1 MKNPFRK
8 KTLTPR
14 EVFIRTFLDCIAPG
28 VVKFEVDH
36 YIFGN
41 TYRCVWALREYPAST
56 ESQAI
61 LRHLGEKS
69 GVTLRIYCRQVSPGE
84 EDRIID
90 NANKKNKLDGSD
102 PNKLRQAVEAESNLR
117 DVAELVHKMHR
128 EHEPLLHC
136 AVYLE
141 MTADSMEHLRQLQTD
156 VLTELVRC
164 KLNVDKLLL
173 RQKQGF
179 YCASPVGYNALGREF
194 ERVLPAGSV
203 ANLYPFNYSGKT
215 DPNGFYI
222 GKDKYGSN
230 IVVDFDRRD
239 SDKTSANILILG
251 NSGQGKS
258 YLMKLLICNL
268 LEAGK
273 SVVSLD
279 AEHELEELCD
289 KLGGCF
295 IDLMAGEKRINVL
308 EVRCWNEDTEADES
322 APGAFRKSTLLARHI
337 SFLKDFFRA
346 YKEFS
351 DPQLDTIEIMLSKLY
366 QKWGIS
372 EETDFRQLKPEDYP
386 ILSDLYALINDELVN
401 YRKGS
406 LYTRELLQEV
416 LLGLHSLCV
425 GADAPFFNG
434 HTNISD
440 DRFLVFGVGGVLTAA
455 RSLRNA
461 LLFNVLAYMS
471 DRLLTAGNTVAALDE
486 LYLWLSNPVA
496 IEYIRNCLK
505 RVRKRDSAL
514 MMASQNLEDFDQ
526 EGVREMTKP
535 LFAIPPHQFLFN
547 PGSIDRRFYM
557 DMLQLDEA
565 EFELIRRARRGECL
579 FKCGAERYHLKV
591 IAPDHIPQDWFER
604 VQRLFKSREKT
615 VSVEKTPF
623 HGRIQCS
630 CGAACRSKRSTSA
643 RYWLCMRHDGDE
655 AACPITQ
662 IPETQIQQAFL
673 RLYYN
678 LKHQGSCILPD
689 LIANLRSIRERKFL
703 WSVDVIELNR
713 QIAELTSQNQLL
725 TTLRESGC
733 VDPDIFI
740 SKSNKLTEQLRAVKQ
755 AKSRI
760 LNQDG
765 DDTIPCTQELI
776 TILKRGPETL
786 HDFDGE
792 LFGQLIDKVIIESNT
807 SLRFRLKNGLELRES
822 IERTVR

>member
-1 MKNPFRK
+1 MKNPFHK
-8 KTLTPR
+8 KEISPR
-14 EVFIRTFLDCIAPG
+14 ETFIRSFLDCIAPG

-69 GVTLRIYCRQVSPGE
+69 GVTLRIYCRQVSPSE

-141 MTADSMEHLRQLQTD
+141 MTADSAEHLRQLQTD

-273 SVVSLD
+273 SVISLD
-279 AEHELEELCD
+279 AEHELEELCGN
-289 KLGGCF
+289 LNGCF
-295 IDLMAGEKRINVL
+295 VDLMAGERRINVL

-322 APGAFRKSTLLARHI
+322 APEAFRKSTLLARHI

-346 YKEFS
+346 YKDFS
-351 DPQLDTIEIMLSKLY
+351 DPQLDTIEIMLSALY
-366 QKWGIS
+366 KKWGIS
-372 EETDFRQLKPEDYP
+372 EETDFRRLTPEDYP
-386 ILSDLYALINDELVN
+386 ILSDLYALINNELVN
-401 YRKGS
+401 YRNGS

-455 RSLRNA
+455 KSLRNA

-471 DRLLTAGNTVAALDE
+471 DRLLTVGNTVAALDE
-486 LYLWLSNPVA
+486 LYLWLSSPIA

-514 MMASQNLEDFDQ
+514 IMASQNLEDFDQ

-547 PGSIDRRFYM
+547 PGSIGRRFYM

-565 EFELIRRARRGECL
+565 EFELIQHARRGECL

-591 IAPDHIPQDWFER
+591 IAPDH
-604 VQRLFKSREKT
+604 K
-615 VSVEKTPF
+615 
-623 HGRIQCS
+623 
-630 CGAACRSKRSTSA
+630 
-643 RYWLCMRHDGDE
+643 
-655 AACPITQ
+655 
-662 IPETQIQQAFL
+662 
-673 RLYYN
+673 
-678 LKHQGSCILPD
+678 
-689 LIANLRSIRERKFL
+689 
-703 WSVDVIELNR
+703 
-713 QIAELTSQNQLL
+713 
-725 TTLRESGC
+725 
-733 VDPDIFI
+733 
-740 SKSNKLTEQLRAVKQ
+740 AV
-755 AKSRI
+755 
-760 LNQDG
+760 
-765 DDTIPCTQELI
+765 
-776 TILKRGPETL
+776 
-786 HDFDGE
+786 
-792 LFGQLIDKVIIESNT
+792 LFGTAGGK
-807 SLRFRLKNGLELRES
+807 
-822 IERTVR
+822 

>member
-8 KTLTPR
+8 KEPTPR
-14 EVFIRTFLDCIAPG
+14 EAFLRTYLDCIAPG

-36 YIFGN
+36 YIFGS

-56 ESQAI
+56 EAQAI

-102 PNKLRQAVEAESNLR
+102 PNKLRQTVEAESNLR

-141 MTADSMEHLRQLQTD
+141 MTADSMEQLKRLQTD

-179 YCASPVGYNALGREF
+179 CCVSPVGHNALGREF

-215 DPNGFYI
+215 DPKGIYI

-230 IVVDFDRRD
+230 IVVDFDRRE

-273 SVVSLD
+273 SVISLD
-279 AEHELEELCD
+279 AEHELEELCRN
-289 KLGGCF
+289 LGGCF

-308 EVRCWNEDTEADES
+308 EVRCWDEGDTSETDES
-322 APGAFRKSTLLARHI
+322 APEAFRKTTLLARHI

-366 QKWGIS
+366 QKWSIT
-372 EETDFRQLKPEDYP
+372 EETDFRQLAPEDYP
-386 ILSDLYALINDELVN
+386 ILSDLYALMEEELRH
-401 YRKGS
+401 YQAGS

-416 LLGLHSLCV
+416 LLGLHSLCM

-434 HTNISD
+434 HTNITG
-440 DRFLVFGVGGVLTAA
+440 DRFLVFGVGGMLTAA
-455 RSLRNA
+455 KSLRNA

-486 LYLWLSNPVA
+486 LYLWLSNPTA

-514 MMASQNLEDFDQ
+514 LMASQNLEDFDQ

-547 PGSIDRRFYM
+547 PGSIGRRFYM

-565 EFELIRRARRGECL
+565 EFELIRHARRGECL
-579 FKCGAERYHLKV
+579 FKCGAERYLLEVK
-591 IAPDHIPQDWFER
+591 APPH
-604 VQRLFKSREKT
+604 K
-615 VSVEKTPF
+615 
-623 HGRIQCS
+623 
-630 CGAACRSKRSTSA
+630 AA
-643 RYWLCMRHDGDE
+643 
-655 AACPITQ
+655 
-662 IPETQIQQAFL
+662 
-673 RLYYN
+673 
-678 LKHQGSCILPD
+678 
-689 LIANLRSIRERKFL
+689 
-703 WSVDVIELNR
+703 
-713 QIAELTSQNQLL
+713 
-725 TTLRESGC
+725 
-733 VDPDIFI
+733 
-740 SKSNKLTEQLRAVKQ
+740 
-755 AKSRI
+755 
-760 LNQDG
+760 
-765 DDTIPCTQELI
+765 
-776 TILKRGPETL
+776 
-786 HDFDGE
+786 
-792 LFGQLIDKVIIESNT
+792 LFGT
-807 SLRFRLKNGLELRES
+807 AGGR
-822 IERTVR
+822 

>member
-1 MKNPFRK
+1 MKNPFHK
-8 KTLTPR
+8 KEISPQET
-14 EVFIRTFLDCIAPG
+14 FIRSFLDCIAPG

-41 TYRCVWALREYPAST
+41 TYRSVWALREYPAST
-56 ESQAI
+56 ESQAV

-141 MTADSMEHLRQLQTD
+141 MTADSMGHLRQLQTD

-203 ANLYPFNYSGKT
+203 ANLYPFSYSGKT

-230 IVVDFDRRD
+230 IAVDFDRRD

-279 AEHELEELCD
+279 AEHELEELCG

-308 EVRCWNEDTEADES
+308 EVRYWNEDTDMETDES
-322 APGAFRKSTLLARHI
+322 APEAFRKSTLLARHV

-346 YKEFS
+346 YKDFS
-351 DPQLDTIEIMLSKLY
+351 DPQLDTIEIMLSALY
-366 QKWGIS
+366 KKWGIS
-372 EETDFRQLKPEDYP
+372 EETDFRRLTPEDYP
-386 ILSDLYALINDELVN
+386 ILSDLYALINNELVN
-401 YRKGS
+401 YRNSS

-455 RSLRNA
+455 KSLRNA

-547 PGSIDRRFYM
+547 PGSIGRRFYM

-565 EFELIRRARRGECL
+565 EFELIQHARRGECL

-591 IAPDHIPQDWFER
+591 IAPDH
-604 VQRLFKSREKT
+604 K
-615 VSVEKTPF
+615 
-623 HGRIQCS
+623 
-630 CGAACRSKRSTSA
+630 
-643 RYWLCMRHDGDE
+643 
-655 AACPITQ
+655 
-662 IPETQIQQAFL
+662 
-673 RLYYN
+673 
-678 LKHQGSCILPD
+678 
-689 LIANLRSIRERKFL
+689 
-703 WSVDVIELNR
+703 
-713 QIAELTSQNQLL
+713 
-725 TTLRESGC
+725 
-733 VDPDIFI
+733 
-740 SKSNKLTEQLRAVKQ
+740 AV
-755 AKSRI
+755 
-760 LNQDG
+760 
-765 DDTIPCTQELI
+765 
-776 TILKRGPETL
+776 
-786 HDFDGE
+786 
-792 LFGQLIDKVIIESNT
+792 LFGTAGGK
-807 SLRFRLKNGLELRES
+807 
-822 IERTVR
+822 

>member
-1 MKNPFRK
+1 MKNPFHK
-8 KTLTPR
+8 KEISPQ
-14 EVFIRTFLDCIAPG
+14 EAFIRSFLDCIAPG

-141 MTADSMEHLRQLQTD
+141 MTADSAEHLRQLQTD

-230 IVVDFDRRD
+230 IAVDFDRRD

-279 AEHELEELCD
+279 AEHELEDLCG

-308 EVRCWNEDTEADES
+308 EVRYWNEDTDMETDES
-322 APGAFRKSTLLARHI
+322 APEAFRKSTLLARHI

-346 YKEFS
+346 YKDFS

-366 QKWGIS
+366 RKWGIS
-372 EETDFRQLKPEDYP
+372 EETDFRRLTPEDYP
-386 ILSDLYALINDELVN
+386 ILSDLYALINNEMVN
-401 YRKGS
+401 YRNGS

-455 RSLRNA
+455 KSLRNA

-547 PGSIDRRFYM
+547 PGSIGKRFYM

-591 IAPDHIPQDWFER
+591 IAPDH
-604 VQRLFKSREKT
+604 K
-615 VSVEKTPF
+615 
-623 HGRIQCS
+623 
-630 CGAACRSKRSTSA
+630 
-643 RYWLCMRHDGDE
+643 
-655 AACPITQ
+655 
-662 IPETQIQQAFL
+662 
-673 RLYYN
+673 
-678 LKHQGSCILPD
+678 
-689 LIANLRSIRERKFL
+689 
-703 WSVDVIELNR
+703 
-713 QIAELTSQNQLL
+713 
-725 TTLRESGC
+725 
-733 VDPDIFI
+733 
-740 SKSNKLTEQLRAVKQ
+740 AV
-755 AKSRI
+755 
-760 LNQDG
+760 
-765 DDTIPCTQELI
+765 
-776 TILKRGPETL
+776 
-786 HDFDGE
+786 
-792 LFGQLIDKVIIESNT
+792 LFGTAGGK
-807 SLRFRLKNGLELRES
+807 
-822 IERTVR
+822 

>member
-1 MKNPFRK
+1 MKNPFHK
-8 KTLTPR
+8 KEISPQ
-14 EVFIRTFLDCIAPG
+14 EAFIRSFLDCIAPG

-69 GVTLRIYCRQVSPGE
+69 GVTLRIYCRQMSPGE

-215 DPNGFYI
+215 EPNGFYI

-279 AEHELEELCD
+279 AEHELEELCG

-295 IDLMAGEKRINVL
+295 IDLMGGEKRINVL
-308 EVRCWNEDTEADES
+308 EVRCWNEDVDMEADES
-322 APGAFRKSTLLARHI
+322 APEAFRKSTLLARHI

-346 YKEFS
+346 YKDFS
-351 DPQLDTIEIMLSKLY
+351 DPQLDTIEIMLSALY
-366 QKWGIS
+366 KKWGIS
-372 EETDFRQLKPEDYP
+372 EETDFRRLTPEDYP
-386 ILSDLYALINDELVN
+386 ILSDLYALINNEMVN
-401 YRKGS
+401 YRNGS

-455 RSLRNA
+455 KSLRNA

-547 PGSIDRRFYM
+547 PGSIGKRFYM

-591 IAPDHIPQDWFER
+591 IAPDH
-604 VQRLFKSREKT
+604 K
-615 VSVEKTPF
+615 
-623 HGRIQCS
+623 
-630 CGAACRSKRSTSA
+630 
-643 RYWLCMRHDGDE
+643 
-655 AACPITQ
+655 
-662 IPETQIQQAFL
+662 
-673 RLYYN
+673 
-678 LKHQGSCILPD
+678 
-689 LIANLRSIRERKFL
+689 
-703 WSVDVIELNR
+703 
-713 QIAELTSQNQLL
+713 
-725 TTLRESGC
+725 
-733 VDPDIFI
+733 
-740 SKSNKLTEQLRAVKQ
+740 AV
-755 AKSRI
+755 
-760 LNQDG
+760 
-765 DDTIPCTQELI
+765 
-776 TILKRGPETL
+776 
-786 HDFDGE
+786 
-792 LFGQLIDKVIIESNT
+792 LFGMAGGK
-807 SLRFRLKNGLELRES
+807 
-822 IERTVR
+822 

>member
-1 MKNPFRK
+1 MKNLFRK
-8 KTLTPR
+8 RTPTPQ
-14 EVFIRTFLDCIAPG
+14 EVFIRTYLDSIAPG

-41 TYRCVWALREYPAST
+41 TYRSVWALREYPAST

-69 GVTLRIYCRQVSPGE
+69 GVTLRLYCRQVSPGE

-90 NANKKNKLDGSD
+90 NANKKNKLDGAD

-141 MTADSMEHLRQLQTD
+141 MTADSMERLRQLQTD

-279 AEHELEELCD
+279 AEHELEELCG

-322 APGAFRKSTLLARHI
+322 APEAFRKSTLLARHI

-346 YKEFS
+346 YKDFS
-351 DPQLDTIEIMLSKLY
+351 DPQLDTIEIMLSALY

-372 EETDFRQLKPEDYP
+372 EETDFRRLMPEDYP
-386 ILSDLYALINDELVN
+386 ILSDLYALTNDELAN
-401 YRKGS
+401 YRKGR

-455 RSLRNA
+455 KSLRNA

-547 PGSIDRRFYM
+547 PGSIGKRFYM

-565 EFELIRRARRGECL
+565 EFELIQHARRGECL
-579 FKCGAERYHLKV
+579 FKCGMERYHLEVK
-591 IAPDHIPQDWFER
+591 APPY
-604 VQRLFKSREKT
+604 K
-615 VSVEKTPF
+615 
-623 HGRIQCS
+623 
-630 CGAACRSKRSTSA
+630 AA
-643 RYWLCMRHDGDE
+643 
-655 AACPITQ
+655 
-662 IPETQIQQAFL
+662 
-673 RLYYN
+673 
-678 LKHQGSCILPD
+678 
-689 LIANLRSIRERKFL
+689 
-703 WSVDVIELNR
+703 
-713 QIAELTSQNQLL
+713 
-725 TTLRESGC
+725 
-733 VDPDIFI
+733 
-740 SKSNKLTEQLRAVKQ
+740 
-755 AKSRI
+755 
-760 LNQDG
+760 
-765 DDTIPCTQELI
+765 
-776 TILKRGPETL
+776 
-786 HDFDGE
+786 
-792 LFGQLIDKVIIESNT
+792 LFGTKGG
-807 SLRFRLKNGLELRES
+807 K
-822 IERTVR
+822 

>member
-1 MKNPFRK
+1 MKNPFHK
-8 KTLTPR
+8 KEISPQ
-14 EVFIRTFLDCIAPG
+14 EAFIRSFLDCIAPG

-141 MTADSMEHLRQLQTD
+141 MTADSMEYLRQLQTD

-268 LEAGK
+268 LETGK

-279 AEHELEELCD
+279 AEHELEDLCG

-322 APGAFRKSTLLARHI
+322 APEAFRKSTLLARHI

-346 YKEFS
+346 YKDFS
-351 DPQLDTIEIMLSKLY
+351 DPQLDTIEIMLSALY

-372 EETDFRQLKPEDYP
+372 EETDFHQLKSGDYP
-386 ILSDLYALINDELVN
+386 VLSDLYALINNELVN
-401 YRKGS
+401 YRNGS

-455 RSLRNA
+455 KSLRNA

-486 LYLWLSNPVA
+486 LYLWLSNPIA

-547 PGSIDRRFYM
+547 PGSIGKRFYM

-591 IAPDHIPQDWFER
+591 IAPDH
-604 VQRLFKSREKT
+604 K
-615 VSVEKTPF
+615 
-623 HGRIQCS
+623 
-630 CGAACRSKRSTSA
+630 
-643 RYWLCMRHDGDE
+643 
-655 AACPITQ
+655 
-662 IPETQIQQAFL
+662 
-673 RLYYN
+673 
-678 LKHQGSCILPD
+678 
-689 LIANLRSIRERKFL
+689 
-703 WSVDVIELNR
+703 
-713 QIAELTSQNQLL
+713 
-725 TTLRESGC
+725 
-733 VDPDIFI
+733 
-740 SKSNKLTEQLRAVKQ
+740 AV
-755 AKSRI
+755 
-760 LNQDG
+760 
-765 DDTIPCTQELI
+765 
-776 TILKRGPETL
+776 
-786 HDFDGE
+786 
-792 LFGQLIDKVIIESNT
+792 LFGMAGGK
-807 SLRFRLKNGLELRES
+807 
-822 IERTVR
+822 

>member
-8 KTLTPR
+8 KEPTPR
-14 EVFIRTFLDCIAPG
+14 EAFLRTYLDCIAPG

-36 YIFGN
+36 YIFGS

-56 ESQAI
+56 EAQAI

-102 PNKLRQAVEAESNLR
+102 PNKLRQTVEAESNLR

-179 YCASPVGYNALGREF
+179 CCVSPVGHNALGREF

-215 DPNGFYI
+215 DPKGIYI

-230 IVVDFDRRD
+230 IVVDFDRRE

-273 SVVSLD
+273 SVISLD
-279 AEHELEELCD
+279 AEHELEELCGN
-289 KLGGCF
+289 LGGCF

-308 EVRCWNEDTEADES
+308 EVRCWDEGDTSETDES
-322 APGAFRKSTLLARHI
+322 VPEAFRKSTLLARHI

-366 QKWGIS
+366 QKWGIT
-372 EETDFRQLKPEDYP
+372 EETDFRQLAPEDYP
-386 ILSDLYALINDELVN
+386 ILSDLYALMEEELRH
-401 YRKGS
+401 YQAGS

-416 LLGLHSLCV
+416 LLGLHSLCM

-434 HTNISD
+434 HTNITG
-440 DRFLVFGVGGVLTAA
+440 DRFLVFGVGGMLTAA
-455 RSLRNA
+455 KSLRNA

-514 MMASQNLEDFDQ
+514 LMASQNLEDFDQ

-547 PGSIDRRFYM
+547 PGSIGRRFYM

-565 EFELIRRARRGECL
+565 EFELIRHARRGECL
-579 FKCGAERYHLKV
+579 FKCGAERYLLEVK
-591 IAPDHIPQDWFER
+591 APPH
-604 VQRLFKSREKT
+604 K
-615 VSVEKTPF
+615 
-623 HGRIQCS
+623 
-630 CGAACRSKRSTSA
+630 AA
-643 RYWLCMRHDGDE
+643 
-655 AACPITQ
+655 
-662 IPETQIQQAFL
+662 
-673 RLYYN
+673 
-678 LKHQGSCILPD
+678 
-689 LIANLRSIRERKFL
+689 
-703 WSVDVIELNR
+703 
-713 QIAELTSQNQLL
+713 
-725 TTLRESGC
+725 
-733 VDPDIFI
+733 
-740 SKSNKLTEQLRAVKQ
+740 
-755 AKSRI
+755 
-760 LNQDG
+760 
-765 DDTIPCTQELI
+765 
-776 TILKRGPETL
+776 
-786 HDFDGE
+786 
-792 LFGQLIDKVIIESNT
+792 LFGT
-807 SLRFRLKNGLELRES
+807 AGGR
-822 IERTVR
+822 

>member
-8 KTLTPR
+8 KEISPQ
-14 EVFIRTFLDCIAPG
+14 EAFIRSFLDCIAPG

-41 TYRCVWALREYPAST
+41 TYHCVWALREYPAST

-141 MTADSMEHLRQLQTD
+141 MTADSMEYLRQLQTD

-279 AEHELEELCD
+279 AEHELEELCG

-308 EVRCWNEDTEADES
+308 EVRCWNEDTDMETDES
-322 APGAFRKSTLLARHI
+322 APEAFRKSTLLARHI

-346 YKEFS
+346 YKDFS
-351 DPQLDTIEIMLSKLY
+351 DPQLDTIEIMLSELY
-366 QKWGIS
+366 RKWGIS

-386 ILSDLYALINDELVN
+386 ILSDLYALINNELVN
-401 YRKGS
+401 YRNGS

-455 RSLRNA
+455 KSLRNA

-514 MMASQNLEDFDQ
+514 LMASQNLEDFDQ

-547 PGSIDRRFYM
+547 PGSIGRRFYM

-591 IAPDHIPQDWFER
+591 IAPDH
-604 VQRLFKSREKT
+604 K
-615 VSVEKTPF
+615 
-623 HGRIQCS
+623 
-630 CGAACRSKRSTSA
+630 
-643 RYWLCMRHDGDE
+643 
-655 AACPITQ
+655 
-662 IPETQIQQAFL
+662 
-673 RLYYN
+673 
-678 LKHQGSCILPD
+678 
-689 LIANLRSIRERKFL
+689 
-703 WSVDVIELNR
+703 
-713 QIAELTSQNQLL
+713 
-725 TTLRESGC
+725 
-733 VDPDIFI
+733 
-740 SKSNKLTEQLRAVKQ
+740 AV
-755 AKSRI
+755 
-760 LNQDG
+760 
-765 DDTIPCTQELI
+765 
-776 TILKRGPETL
+776 
-786 HDFDGE
+786 
-792 LFGQLIDKVIIESNT
+792 LFGTAGGK
-807 SLRFRLKNGLELRES
+807 
-822 IERTVR
+822 

>member
-8 KTLTPR
+8 KALAPR
-14 EVFIRTFLDCIAPG
+14 EVFIRTYLDSIAPG

-141 MTADSMEHLRQLQTD
+141 MTADSMEYLRQLQTD

-230 IVVDFDRRD
+230 IAVDFDRRD

-268 LEAGK
+268 LETGK

-279 AEHELEELCD
+279 AEHELEELCG

-295 IDLMAGEKRINVL
+295 IDLMAGERRINVL
-308 EVRCWNEDTEADES
+308 EVRYWNEDTDMETDES
-322 APGAFRKSTLLARHI
+322 APEAFRKSTLLARHI

-346 YKEFS
+346 YKDFS
-351 DPQLDTIEIMLSKLY
+351 DPQLDTIEIMLSALY
-366 QKWGIS
+366 KKWDIS
-372 EETDFRQLKPEDYP
+372 EETDFRRLMPEDYP

-401 YRKGS
+401 YRSGS

-455 RSLRNA
+455 KSLRNA

-471 DRLLTAGNTVAALDE
+471 DRLLTVGNTVAALDE

-547 PGSIDRRFYM
+547 PGSIGRRFYM

-591 IAPDHIPQDWFER
+591 IAPDH
-604 VQRLFKSREKT
+604 K
-615 VSVEKTPF
+615 
-623 HGRIQCS
+623 
-630 CGAACRSKRSTSA
+630 
-643 RYWLCMRHDGDE
+643 
-655 AACPITQ
+655 
-662 IPETQIQQAFL
+662 
-673 RLYYN
+673 
-678 LKHQGSCILPD
+678 
-689 LIANLRSIRERKFL
+689 
-703 WSVDVIELNR
+703 
-713 QIAELTSQNQLL
+713 
-725 TTLRESGC
+725 
-733 VDPDIFI
+733 
-740 SKSNKLTEQLRAVKQ
+740 AV
-755 AKSRI
+755 
-760 LNQDG
+760 
-765 DDTIPCTQELI
+765 
-776 TILKRGPETL
+776 
-786 HDFDGE
+786 
-792 LFGQLIDKVIIESNT
+792 LFGTAGGK
-807 SLRFRLKNGLELRES
+807 
-822 IERTVR
+822 

>member
-1 MKNPFRK
+1 MKNPFHK
-8 KTLTPR
+8 KEISPQ
-14 EVFIRTFLDCIAPG
+14 EAFIRSFLDCIAPG

-141 MTADSMEHLRQLQTD
+141 MTADSAEHLRQLQAD

-279 AEHELEELCD
+279 AEHELEELCG

-295 IDLMAGEKRINVL
+295 IDLMGGEKRINVL

-322 APGAFRKSTLLARHI
+322 APEAFRKSTLLARHI

-346 YKEFS
+346 YKDFS
-351 DPQLDTIEIMLSKLY
+351 DPQLDTIEIMLSKMY
-366 QKWGIS
+366 RKWGIS
-372 EETDFRQLKPEDYP
+372 EETDFRQLKPGDYP
-386 ILSDLYALINDELVN
+386 VLSDLYALINNELVN
-401 YRKGS
+401 YRNGS

-455 RSLRNA
+455 KSLRNA

-547 PGSIDRRFYM
+547 PGSIGRRFYM

-565 EFELIRRARRGECL
+565 EFELIQHARRGECL

-591 IAPDHIPQDWFER
+591 IAPDH
-604 VQRLFKSREKT
+604 K
-615 VSVEKTPF
+615 
-623 HGRIQCS
+623 
-630 CGAACRSKRSTSA
+630 
-643 RYWLCMRHDGDE
+643 
-655 AACPITQ
+655 
-662 IPETQIQQAFL
+662 
-673 RLYYN
+673 
-678 LKHQGSCILPD
+678 
-689 LIANLRSIRERKFL
+689 
-703 WSVDVIELNR
+703 
-713 QIAELTSQNQLL
+713 
-725 TTLRESGC
+725 
-733 VDPDIFI
+733 
-740 SKSNKLTEQLRAVKQ
+740 AV
-755 AKSRI
+755 
-760 LNQDG
+760 
-765 DDTIPCTQELI
+765 
-776 TILKRGPETL
+776 
-786 HDFDGE
+786 
-792 LFGQLIDKVIIESNT
+792 LFGMAGGK
-807 SLRFRLKNGLELRES
+807 
-822 IERTVR
+822 

>member
-1 MKNPFRK
+1 MRNPFRK
-8 KTLTPR
+8 KTPSPQET
-14 EVFIRTFLDCIAPG
+14 FIRSFLDCIAPG

-141 MTADSMEHLRQLQTD
+141 MTADSMGHLRQLQTD

-230 IVVDFDRRD
+230 IAVDFDRRD

-279 AEHELEELCD
+279 AEHELEELCG

-295 IDLMAGEKRINVL
+295 IDLMGGEKRINVL

-322 APGAFRKSTLLARHI
+322 APEAFRKSTLLARHI

-346 YKEFS
+346 YKDFS
-351 DPQLDTIEIMLSKLY
+351 DPQLDTIEIMLSALY

-372 EETDFRQLKPEDYP
+372 EETDFRQLKPGDYP
-386 ILSDLYALINDELVN
+386 VLSDLYALINNELVN
-401 YRKGS
+401 YRNGS

-455 RSLRNA
+455 KSLRNA

-471 DRLLTAGNTVAALDE
+471 DRLLTVGNTVAALDE
-486 LYLWLSNPVA
+486 LYLWLGNPVA

-514 MMASQNLEDFDQ
+514 IMASQNLEDFDQ

-547 PGSIDRRFYM
+547 PGSIGRRFYM

-579 FKCGAERYHLKV
+579 YKCGAERYHLKV
-591 IAPDHIPQDWFER
+591 IAPDY
-604 VQRLFKSREKT
+604 K
-615 VSVEKTPF
+615 
-623 HGRIQCS
+623 
-630 CGAACRSKRSTSA
+630 
-643 RYWLCMRHDGDE
+643 
-655 AACPITQ
+655 
-662 IPETQIQQAFL
+662 
-673 RLYYN
+673 
-678 LKHQGSCILPD
+678 
-689 LIANLRSIRERKFL
+689 
-703 WSVDVIELNR
+703 
-713 QIAELTSQNQLL
+713 
-725 TTLRESGC
+725 
-733 VDPDIFI
+733 
-740 SKSNKLTEQLRAVKQ
+740 AV
-755 AKSRI
+755 
-760 LNQDG
+760 
-765 DDTIPCTQELI
+765 
-776 TILKRGPETL
+776 
-786 HDFDGE
+786 
-792 LFGQLIDKVIIESNT
+792 LFGTAGGE
-807 SLRFRLKNGLELRES
+807 
-822 IERTVR
+822 

>member
-8 KTLTPR
+8 KAPTPR
-14 EVFIRTFLDCIAPG
+14 EVFIRTYLDSIAPG

-36 YIFGN
+36 YIFGS

-56 ESQAI
+56 EAQAI

-69 GVTLRIYCRQVSPGE
+69 GVTLRLYCRQVSPGE

-90 NANKKNKLDGSD
+90 NANKKNKLDGAD

-141 MTADSMEHLRQLQTD
+141 MTADSMERLRQLQTD

-203 ANLYPFNYSGKT
+203 ANLYPFNYSGKA

-273 SVVSLD
+273 SVISLD
-279 AEHELEELCD
+279 AEHELEELCS

-295 IDLMAGEKRINVL
+295 IDMMAGEKRINVL
-308 EVRCWNEDTEADES
+308 EVRCWDEDTEADES
-322 APGAFRKSTLLARHI
+322 APEAFRKSTLLARHI

-346 YKEFS
+346 YKDFS
-351 DPQLDTIEIMLSKLY
+351 DPQLDTIEIMLSKMY
-366 QKWGIS
+366 RKWGIS
-372 EETDFRQLKPEDYP
+372 EETDFRRLMPEDYP
-386 ILSDLYALINDELVN
+386 ILSDLYALINNELVN
-401 YRKGS
+401 YRNGS

-455 RSLRNA
+455 KSLRNA

-547 PGSIDRRFYM
+547 PGSIGRRFYM

-591 IAPDHIPQDWFER
+591 IAPDH
-604 VQRLFKSREKT
+604 K
-615 VSVEKTPF
+615 
-623 HGRIQCS
+623 
-630 CGAACRSKRSTSA
+630 
-643 RYWLCMRHDGDE
+643 
-655 AACPITQ
+655 
-662 IPETQIQQAFL
+662 
-673 RLYYN
+673 
-678 LKHQGSCILPD
+678 
-689 LIANLRSIRERKFL
+689 
-703 WSVDVIELNR
+703 
-713 QIAELTSQNQLL
+713 
-725 TTLRESGC
+725 
-733 VDPDIFI
+733 
-740 SKSNKLTEQLRAVKQ
+740 AV
-755 AKSRI
+755 
-760 LNQDG
+760 
-765 DDTIPCTQELI
+765 
-776 TILKRGPETL
+776 
-786 HDFDGE
+786 
-792 LFGQLIDKVIIESNT
+792 LFGMAGGK
-807 SLRFRLKNGLELRES
+807 
-822 IERTVR
+822 

>member
-1 MKNPFRK
+1 MKNPFHK
-8 KTLTPR
+8 KEISPQ
-14 EVFIRTFLDCIAPG
+14 EAFIRSFLDCIAPG

-141 MTADSMEHLRQLQTD
+141 MTADSAEHLRQLQTD

-273 SVVSLD
+273 SVISLD
-279 AEHELEELCD
+279 AEHELEELCG

-322 APGAFRKSTLLARHI
+322 APEAFRKSTLLARHI

-346 YKEFS
+346 YKDFS

-366 QKWGIS
+366 RKWGIS
-372 EETDFRQLKPEDYP
+372 EETDFRRLMPEDYP

-455 RSLRNA
+455 KSLRNA

-471 DRLLTAGNTVAALDE
+471 DRLLTTGNTVAALDE

-547 PGSIDRRFYM
+547 PGSIGRRFYM

-591 IAPDHIPQDWFER
+591 IAPDH
-604 VQRLFKSREKT
+604 K
-615 VSVEKTPF
+615 
-623 HGRIQCS
+623 
-630 CGAACRSKRSTSA
+630 
-643 RYWLCMRHDGDE
+643 
-655 AACPITQ
+655 
-662 IPETQIQQAFL
+662 
-673 RLYYN
+673 
-678 LKHQGSCILPD
+678 
-689 LIANLRSIRERKFL
+689 
-703 WSVDVIELNR
+703 
-713 QIAELTSQNQLL
+713 
-725 TTLRESGC
+725 
-733 VDPDIFI
+733 
-740 SKSNKLTEQLRAVKQ
+740 AV
-755 AKSRI
+755 
-760 LNQDG
+760 
-765 DDTIPCTQELI
+765 
-776 TILKRGPETL
+776 
-786 HDFDGE
+786 
-792 LFGQLIDKVIIESNT
+792 LFGTAGGK
-807 SLRFRLKNGLELRES
+807 
-822 IERTVR
+822 

>member
-8 KTLTPR
+8 KTPSPQETF
-14 EVFIRTFLDCIAPG
+14 VRTYLDSIAPG

-230 IVVDFDRRD
+230 IAVDFDRRD

-279 AEHELEELCD
+279 AEHELEELCG
-289 KLGGCF
+289 KLGGGF

-308 EVRCWNEDTEADES
+308 EVRYWNEDTDMETDES
-322 APGAFRKSTLLARHI
+322 APEAFRKSTLLARHI

-346 YKEFS
+346 YKDFS
-351 DPQLDTIEIMLSKLY
+351 DPQLDTIEIMLSALY
-366 QKWGIS
+366 KKWGIS
-372 EETDFRQLKPEDYP
+372 EETDFRQLKPGDYP
-386 ILSDLYALINDELVN
+386 VLSDLYALINNELVN
-401 YRKGS
+401 YRNGS

-455 RSLRNA
+455 KSLRNA

-547 PGSIDRRFYM
+547 PGSIGRRFYM

-565 EFELIRRARRGECL
+565 EFELIQHARRGECL
-579 FKCGAERYHLKV
+579 FKCGMERYHLEVK
-591 IAPDHIPQDWFER
+591 APPY
-604 VQRLFKSREKT
+604 K
-615 VSVEKTPF
+615 
-623 HGRIQCS
+623 
-630 CGAACRSKRSTSA
+630 AA
-643 RYWLCMRHDGDE
+643 
-655 AACPITQ
+655 
-662 IPETQIQQAFL
+662 
-673 RLYYN
+673 
-678 LKHQGSCILPD
+678 
-689 LIANLRSIRERKFL
+689 
-703 WSVDVIELNR
+703 
-713 QIAELTSQNQLL
+713 
-725 TTLRESGC
+725 
-733 VDPDIFI
+733 
-740 SKSNKLTEQLRAVKQ
+740 
-755 AKSRI
+755 
-760 LNQDG
+760 
-765 DDTIPCTQELI
+765 
-776 TILKRGPETL
+776 
-786 HDFDGE
+786 
-792 LFGQLIDKVIIESNT
+792 LFGTKGG
-807 SLRFRLKNGLELRES
+807 K
-822 IERTVR
+822 

>member
-1 MKNPFRK
+1 MKNPFHK
-8 KTLTPR
+8 KEISPQET
-14 EVFIRTFLDCIAPG
+14 FIRSFLDCIAPG

-141 MTADSMEHLRQLQTD
+141 MTADSAEHLRQLQTD

-230 IVVDFDRRD
+230 IAVDFDRRD

-251 NSGQGKS
+251 NSGHDKS

-273 SVVSLD
+273 SVISLD
-279 AEHELEELCD
+279 AEHELEELCG

-295 IDLMAGEKRINVL
+295 VDLMAGEKRINVL

-322 APGAFRKSTLLARHI
+322 APEAFRKSTLLARHI

-346 YKEFS
+346 YKDFS
-351 DPQLDTIEIMLSKLY
+351 DPQLDTIEIMLSALY
-366 QKWGIS
+366 KKWGIS

-386 ILSDLYALINDELVN
+386 VLSDLYALINNELVN
-401 YRKGS
+401 YRNGS

-455 RSLRNA
+455 KSLRNA

-547 PGSIDRRFYM
+547 PGSIGRRFYM

-591 IAPDHIPQDWFER
+591 IAPDH
-604 VQRLFKSREKT
+604 K
-615 VSVEKTPF
+615 
-623 HGRIQCS
+623 
-630 CGAACRSKRSTSA
+630 
-643 RYWLCMRHDGDE
+643 
-655 AACPITQ
+655 
-662 IPETQIQQAFL
+662 
-673 RLYYN
+673 
-678 LKHQGSCILPD
+678 
-689 LIANLRSIRERKFL
+689 
-703 WSVDVIELNR
+703 
-713 QIAELTSQNQLL
+713 
-725 TTLRESGC
+725 
-733 VDPDIFI
+733 
-740 SKSNKLTEQLRAVKQ
+740 AV
-755 AKSRI
+755 
-760 LNQDG
+760 
-765 DDTIPCTQELI
+765 
-776 TILKRGPETL
+776 
-786 HDFDGE
+786 
-792 LFGQLIDKVIIESNT
+792 LFGTAGGK
-807 SLRFRLKNGLELRES
+807 
-822 IERTVR
+822 

>member
-1 MKNPFRK
+1 MKNPFHK
-8 KTLTPR
+8 KEISPQ
-14 EVFIRTFLDCIAPG
+14 EAFIRSFLDCIAPG

-141 MTADSMEHLRQLQTD
+141 MTADSAEHLRQLQTD

-230 IVVDFDRRD
+230 IAVDVDRRD

-273 SVVSLD
+273 SVISLD
-279 AEHELEELCD
+279 AEHELEELCG

-322 APGAFRKSTLLARHI
+322 APEAFRKSTLLARHI

-346 YKEFS
+346 YKDFS
-351 DPQLDTIEIMLSKLY
+351 DPQLDTIEIMLSELY
-366 QKWGIS
+366 RKWGIS

-434 HTNISD
+434 QTNISD
-440 DRFLVFGVGGVLTAA
+440 DRFLVFGVG
-455 RSLRNA
+455 
-461 LLFNVLAYMS
+461 
-471 DRLLTAGNTVAALDE
+471 
-486 LYLWLSNPVA
+486 
-496 IEYIRNCLK
+496 
-505 RVRKRDSAL
+505 
-514 MMASQNLEDFDQ
+514 
-526 EGVREMTKP
+526 
-535 LFAIPPHQFLFN
+535 
-547 PGSIDRRFYM
+547 
-557 DMLQLDEA
+557 
-565 EFELIRRARRGECL
+565 ARR
-579 FKCGAERYHLKV
+579 
-591 IAPDHIPQDWFER
+591 
-604 VQRLFKSREKT
+604 
-615 VSVEKTPF
+615 
-623 HGRIQCS
+623 
-630 CGAACRSKRSTSA
+630 
-643 RYWLCMRHDGDE
+643 
-655 AACPITQ
+655 
-662 IPETQIQQAFL
+662 
-673 RLYYN
+673 
-678 LKHQGSCILPD
+678 
-689 LIANLRSIRERKFL
+689 
-703 WSVDVIELNR
+703 
-713 QIAELTSQNQLL
+713 
-725 TTLRESGC
+725 
-733 VDPDIFI
+733 
-740 SKSNKLTEQLRAVKQ
+740 
-755 AKSRI
+755 
-760 LNQDG
+760 
-765 DDTIPCTQELI
+765 
-776 TILKRGPETL
+776 
-786 HDFDGE
+786 
-792 LFGQLIDKVIIESNT
+792 
-807 SLRFRLKNGLELRES
+807 
-822 IERTVR
+822 

>member
-1 MKNPFRK
+1 MKNPFHK
-8 KTLTPR
+8 KEISPQ
-14 EVFIRTFLDCIAPG
+14 EAFIRSFLDCIAPG

-141 MTADSMEHLRQLQTD
+141 MTADSMEYLRQLQTD

-230 IVVDFDRRD
+230 IVVDFDRRE

-279 AEHELEELCD
+279 AEHELEELCG

-308 EVRCWNEDTEADES
+308 EVRCWNEDTDMETDES
-322 APGAFRKSTLLARHI
+322 APEAFRKSTLLARHI

-346 YKEFS
+346 YKDFS
-351 DPQLDTIEIMLSKLY
+351 DPQLDTIEIMLSELY
-366 QKWGIS
+366 RKWGIS
-372 EETDFRQLKPEDYP
+372 EETDFRQLKPGDYP
-386 ILSDLYALINDELVN
+386 VLSDLYALINNELVN
-401 YRKGS
+401 YRNGS

-455 RSLRNA
+455 KSLRNA

-514 MMASQNLEDFDQ
+514 LMASQNLEDFDQ

-547 PGSIDRRFYM
+547 PGSIGRRFYM

-591 IAPDHIPQDWFER
+591 IAPDH
-604 VQRLFKSREKT
+604 K
-615 VSVEKTPF
+615 
-623 HGRIQCS
+623 
-630 CGAACRSKRSTSA
+630 
-643 RYWLCMRHDGDE
+643 
-655 AACPITQ
+655 
-662 IPETQIQQAFL
+662 
-673 RLYYN
+673 
-678 LKHQGSCILPD
+678 
-689 LIANLRSIRERKFL
+689 
-703 WSVDVIELNR
+703 
-713 QIAELTSQNQLL
+713 
-725 TTLRESGC
+725 
-733 VDPDIFI
+733 
-740 SKSNKLTEQLRAVKQ
+740 AV
-755 AKSRI
+755 
-760 LNQDG
+760 
-765 DDTIPCTQELI
+765 
-776 TILKRGPETL
+776 
-786 HDFDGE
+786 
-792 LFGQLIDKVIIESNT
+792 LFGTAGGK
-807 SLRFRLKNGLELRES
+807 
-822 IERTVR
+822 

>member
-8 KTLTPR
+8 KHLTPR
-14 EVFIRTFLDCIAPG
+14 EVFIRTYLDSIAPG

-69 GVTLRIYCRQVSPGE
+69 GVTLRLYCRQVSPGE

-230 IVVDFDRRD
+230 IAVDFDRRD

-279 AEHELEELCD
+279 AEHELEDLCG

-308 EVRCWNEDTEADES
+308 EVRYWNEDTDMETDES
-322 APGAFRKSTLLARHI
+322 APEAFRKSTLLARHI

-346 YKEFS
+346 YKDFS

-366 QKWGIS
+366 RKWGIS
-372 EETDFRQLKPEDYP
+372 EETDFRRLTPEDYP
-386 ILSDLYALINDELVN
+386 ILSDLYALINNELVN
-401 YRKGS
+401 YRNGS

-455 RSLRNA
+455 KSLRNA

-547 PGSIDRRFYM
+547 PGSIGKRFYM

-591 IAPDHIPQDWFER
+591 IAPDH
-604 VQRLFKSREKT
+604 K
-615 VSVEKTPF
+615 
-623 HGRIQCS
+623 
-630 CGAACRSKRSTSA
+630 
-643 RYWLCMRHDGDE
+643 
-655 AACPITQ
+655 
-662 IPETQIQQAFL
+662 
-673 RLYYN
+673 
-678 LKHQGSCILPD
+678 
-689 LIANLRSIRERKFL
+689 
-703 WSVDVIELNR
+703 
-713 QIAELTSQNQLL
+713 
-725 TTLRESGC
+725 
-733 VDPDIFI
+733 
-740 SKSNKLTEQLRAVKQ
+740 AV
-755 AKSRI
+755 
-760 LNQDG
+760 
-765 DDTIPCTQELI
+765 
-776 TILKRGPETL
+776 
-786 HDFDGE
+786 
-792 LFGQLIDKVIIESNT
+792 LFGTAGGK
-807 SLRFRLKNGLELRES
+807 
-822 IERTVR
+822 

>member
-1 MKNPFRK
+1 MKNPFHK
-8 KTLTPR
+8 KEISPQ
-14 EVFIRTFLDCIAPG
+14 EAFIRSFLDCIAPG

-141 MTADSMEHLRQLQTD
+141 MTADSMEYLRQLQTD

-268 LEAGK
+268 LETGK
-273 SVVSLD
+273 SVISLD
-279 AEHELEELCD
+279 AEHELEELCGN
-289 KLGGCF
+289 LNGCF
-295 IDLMAGEKRINVL
+295 VDLMAGERRINVL

-322 APGAFRKSTLLARHI
+322 APEAFRKSTLLARHI

-346 YKEFS
+346 YKDFS
-351 DPQLDTIEIMLSKLY
+351 DPQLDTIEIMLSALY
-366 QKWGIS
+366 KKWGIS
-372 EETDFRQLKPEDYP
+372 EETDFRRLTPEDYP
-386 ILSDLYALINDELVN
+386 ILSDLYALINNELVN
-401 YRKGS
+401 YRNGS

-455 RSLRNA
+455 KSLRNA

-471 DRLLTAGNTVAALDE
+471 DRLLTVGNTVAALDE
-486 LYLWLSNPVA
+486 LYLWLSSPIA

-514 MMASQNLEDFDQ
+514 IMASQNLEDFDQ

-547 PGSIDRRFYM
+547 PGSIGRRFYM

-565 EFELIRRARRGECL
+565 EFELIQHARRGECL

-591 IAPDHIPQDWFER
+591 IAPDH
-604 VQRLFKSREKT
+604 K
-615 VSVEKTPF
+615 
-623 HGRIQCS
+623 
-630 CGAACRSKRSTSA
+630 
-643 RYWLCMRHDGDE
+643 
-655 AACPITQ
+655 
-662 IPETQIQQAFL
+662 
-673 RLYYN
+673 
-678 LKHQGSCILPD
+678 
-689 LIANLRSIRERKFL
+689 
-703 WSVDVIELNR
+703 
-713 QIAELTSQNQLL
+713 
-725 TTLRESGC
+725 
-733 VDPDIFI
+733 
-740 SKSNKLTEQLRAVKQ
+740 AV
-755 AKSRI
+755 
-760 LNQDG
+760 
-765 DDTIPCTQELI
+765 
-776 TILKRGPETL
+776 
-786 HDFDGE
+786 
-792 LFGQLIDKVIIESNT
+792 LFGTAGGK
-807 SLRFRLKNGLELRES
+807 
-822 IERTVR
+822 

>member
-8 KTLTPR
+8 KEPTPR
-14 EVFIRTFLDCIAPG
+14 EAFLRTYLDCIAPG

-36 YIFGN
+36 YIFGS

-56 ESQAI
+56 EAQAI

-141 MTADSMEHLRQLQTD
+141 MTADSMEGLKRLQTD

-179 YCASPVGYNALGREF
+179 CCVSPVGHNALGREF

-215 DPNGFYI
+215 NPKGIYI

-230 IVVDFDRRD
+230 IVVDFDRRE

-273 SVVSLD
+273 SVISLD
-279 AEHELEELCD
+279 AEHELEELCGN
-289 KLGGCF
+289 LGGCF

-308 EVRCWNEDTEADES
+308 EVRCWDEGDTSETDES
-322 APGAFRKSTLLARHI
+322 VPEAFRKSTLLARHI

-366 QKWGIS
+366 QKWGIT
-372 EETDFRQLKPEDYP
+372 EETDFRQLAPEDYP
-386 ILSDLYALINDELVN
+386 ILSDLYALMEEELRH
-401 YRKGS
+401 YQAGS

-416 LLGLHSLCV
+416 LLGLHSLCM

-434 HTNISD
+434 HTNITG
-440 DRFLVFGVGGVLTAA
+440 DRFLVFGVGGMLTAA
-455 RSLRNA
+455 KSLRNA

-514 MMASQNLEDFDQ
+514 LMASQNLEDFDQ
-526 EGVREMTKP
+526 EGVQEMTKP

-547 PGSIDRRFYM
+547 PGSIGRRFYM

-565 EFELIRRARRGECL
+565 EFELIRHARRGECL
-579 FKCGAERYHLKV
+579 FKCGAERYLLEVK
-591 IAPDHIPQDWFER
+591 APPH
-604 VQRLFKSREKT
+604 K
-615 VSVEKTPF
+615 
-623 HGRIQCS
+623 
-630 CGAACRSKRSTSA
+630 AA
-643 RYWLCMRHDGDE
+643 
-655 AACPITQ
+655 
-662 IPETQIQQAFL
+662 
-673 RLYYN
+673 
-678 LKHQGSCILPD
+678 
-689 LIANLRSIRERKFL
+689 
-703 WSVDVIELNR
+703 
-713 QIAELTSQNQLL
+713 
-725 TTLRESGC
+725 
-733 VDPDIFI
+733 
-740 SKSNKLTEQLRAVKQ
+740 
-755 AKSRI
+755 
-760 LNQDG
+760 
-765 DDTIPCTQELI
+765 
-776 TILKRGPETL
+776 
-786 HDFDGE
+786 
-792 LFGQLIDKVIIESNT
+792 LFGT
-807 SLRFRLKNGLELRES
+807 AGGR
-822 IERTVR
+822 

>member
-1 MKNPFRK
+1 MKNPFHK
-8 KTLTPR
+8 KEISPQET
-14 EVFIRTFLDCIAPG
+14 FIRTYLDCIAPG

-69 GVTLRIYCRQVSPGE
+69 GVTLRIYCWQVSPSE

-90 NANKKNKLDGSD
+90 KANKKNKLDGSD

-141 MTADSMEHLRQLQTD
+141 MTADSMEYLRQLQTD

-179 YCASPVGYNALGREF
+179 CCASPVGYNALGREF

-273 SVVSLD
+273 SVISLD

-308 EVRCWNEDTEADES
+308 EVRCWNEDTDMETDES
-322 APGAFRKSTLLARHI
+322 APEAFRKSTLLARHI

-346 YKEFS
+346 YKDFS
-351 DPQLDTIEIMLSKLY
+351 DPQLDTIEIMLSALY
-366 QKWGIS
+366 KKWGIS
-372 EETDFRQLKPEDYP
+372 EETDFRRLTPEDYP
-386 ILSDLYALINDELVN
+386 ILSDLYALINNELVN
-401 YRKGS
+401 YRNSS

-455 RSLRNA
+455 KSLRNA

-486 LYLWLSNPVA
+486 LYLWLSNPIA

-526 EGVREMTKP
+526 EGVREMTKL

-547 PGSIDRRFYM
+547 PGSIGKRFYM

-591 IAPDHIPQDWFER
+591 IAPDH
-604 VQRLFKSREKT
+604 K
-615 VSVEKTPF
+615 
-623 HGRIQCS
+623 
-630 CGAACRSKRSTSA
+630 
-643 RYWLCMRHDGDE
+643 
-655 AACPITQ
+655 
-662 IPETQIQQAFL
+662 
-673 RLYYN
+673 
-678 LKHQGSCILPD
+678 
-689 LIANLRSIRERKFL
+689 
-703 WSVDVIELNR
+703 
-713 QIAELTSQNQLL
+713 
-725 TTLRESGC
+725 
-733 VDPDIFI
+733 
-740 SKSNKLTEQLRAVKQ
+740 AV
-755 AKSRI
+755 
-760 LNQDG
+760 
-765 DDTIPCTQELI
+765 
-776 TILKRGPETL
+776 
-786 HDFDGE
+786 
-792 LFGQLIDKVIIESNT
+792 LFGTAGGK
-807 SLRFRLKNGLELRES
+807 
-822 IERTVR
+822 

>member
-141 MTADSMEHLRQLQTD
+141 MTADSMEYLRQLQTD

-279 AEHELEELCD
+279 AEHELEELCGN
-289 KLGGCF
+289 LNGCF
-295 IDLMAGEKRINVL
+295 VDLMAGEKRINVL
-308 EVRCWNEDTEADES
+308 EVRYWNEDTEADES
-322 APGAFRKSTLLARHI
+322 APEAFRKSTLLARHI

-346 YKEFS
+346 YKDFS
-351 DPQLDTIEIMLSKLY
+351 DPQLDTIEIMLSALY
-366 QKWGIS
+366 KKWDIS
-372 EETDFRQLKPEDYP
+372 EETDFRQLKPGDYP
-386 ILSDLYALINDELVN
+386 VLSDLYALINNELVN
-401 YRKGS
+401 YRNGS

-455 RSLRNA
+455 KSLRNA

-547 PGSIDRRFYM
+547 PGSIGRRFYM

-565 EFELIRRARRGECL
+565 EFELIQHARRGECL
-579 FKCGAERYHLKV
+579 FKCGMERYHLEVK
-591 IAPDHIPQDWFER
+591 APPY
-604 VQRLFKSREKT
+604 K
-615 VSVEKTPF
+615 
-623 HGRIQCS
+623 
-630 CGAACRSKRSTSA
+630 AA
-643 RYWLCMRHDGDE
+643 
-655 AACPITQ
+655 
-662 IPETQIQQAFL
+662 
-673 RLYYN
+673 
-678 LKHQGSCILPD
+678 
-689 LIANLRSIRERKFL
+689 
-703 WSVDVIELNR
+703 
-713 QIAELTSQNQLL
+713 
-725 TTLRESGC
+725 
-733 VDPDIFI
+733 
-740 SKSNKLTEQLRAVKQ
+740 
-755 AKSRI
+755 
-760 LNQDG
+760 
-765 DDTIPCTQELI
+765 
-776 TILKRGPETL
+776 
-786 HDFDGE
+786 
-792 LFGQLIDKVIIESNT
+792 LFGTKGG
-807 SLRFRLKNGLELRES
+807 K
-822 IERTVR
+822 

>member
-1 MKNPFRK
+1 MKNPFHK
-8 KTLTPR
+8 KEISPQ
-14 EVFIRTFLDCIAPG
+14 EAFIRSFLDCIAPG

-136 AVYLE
+136 TVYLE
-141 MTADSMEHLRQLQTD
+141 MTADSMEYLRQLQTD

-268 LEAGK
+268 LEVGK
-273 SVVSLD
+273 SVISLD
-279 AEHELEELCD
+279 AEHELEELCGN
-289 KLGGCF
+289 LNGCF
-295 IDLMAGEKRINVL
+295 VDLMAGEKRINVL

-322 APGAFRKSTLLARHI
+322 APEAFRKSTLLARHI

-346 YKEFS
+346 YKDFS
-351 DPQLDTIEIMLSKLY
+351 DPQLDTIEIMLSALY

-372 EETDFRQLKPEDYP
+372 EETDFRRLMPEDYP

-401 YRKGS
+401 YRNGS
-406 LYTRELLQEV
+406 LYTRELLQEA

-440 DRFLVFGVGGVLTAA
+440 DRLLVFGVGGVLTAA

-486 LYLWLSNPVA
+486 LYLWLSNPIA

-547 PGSIDRRFYM
+547 PGSIGKRFYM

-565 EFELIRRARRGECL
+565 EFDLIQHARRGECL
-579 FKCGAERYHLKV
+579 FKCGMERYHLEVK
-591 IAPDHIPQDWFER
+591 APPY
-604 VQRLFKSREKT
+604 K
-615 VSVEKTPF
+615 
-623 HGRIQCS
+623 
-630 CGAACRSKRSTSA
+630 AA
-643 RYWLCMRHDGDE
+643 
-655 AACPITQ
+655 
-662 IPETQIQQAFL
+662 
-673 RLYYN
+673 
-678 LKHQGSCILPD
+678 
-689 LIANLRSIRERKFL
+689 
-703 WSVDVIELNR
+703 
-713 QIAELTSQNQLL
+713 
-725 TTLRESGC
+725 
-733 VDPDIFI
+733 
-740 SKSNKLTEQLRAVKQ
+740 
-755 AKSRI
+755 
-760 LNQDG
+760 
-765 DDTIPCTQELI
+765 
-776 TILKRGPETL
+776 
-786 HDFDGE
+786 
-792 LFGQLIDKVIIESNT
+792 LFGTKGG
-807 SLRFRLKNGLELRES
+807 K
-822 IERTVR
+822 

>member
-1 MKNPFRK
+1 MKNPFHK
-8 KTLTPR
+8 KEISPQ
-14 EVFIRTFLDCIAPG
+14 EAFIRSFLDCIAPG

-90 NANKKNKLDGSD
+90 NANKKNKLDSSD

-141 MTADSMEHLRQLQTD
+141 MTADSAEHLRQLQTD

-179 YCASPVGYNALGREF
+179 YCASPVGYNALGRGF

-279 AEHELEELCD
+279 AEHELEELCG

-308 EVRCWNEDTEADES
+308 EVRYWNEDTEADES
-322 APGAFRKSTLLARHI
+322 APEAFRKSTLLARHI

-346 YKEFS
+346 YKDFS
-351 DPQLDTIEIMLSKLY
+351 DPQLDTIEIMLSALY
-366 QKWGIS
+366 KKWDIS

-386 ILSDLYALINDELVN
+386 ILSDLYALINNELVN
-401 YRKGS
+401 YRNGS

-455 RSLRNA
+455 KSLRNA

-547 PGSIDRRFYM
+547 PGSIGRRFYM

-579 FKCGAERYHLKV
+579 YKCGAERYHLKV
-591 IAPDHIPQDWFER
+591 IAPDY
-604 VQRLFKSREKT
+604 K
-615 VSVEKTPF
+615 
-623 HGRIQCS
+623 
-630 CGAACRSKRSTSA
+630 
-643 RYWLCMRHDGDE
+643 
-655 AACPITQ
+655 
-662 IPETQIQQAFL
+662 
-673 RLYYN
+673 
-678 LKHQGSCILPD
+678 
-689 LIANLRSIRERKFL
+689 
-703 WSVDVIELNR
+703 
-713 QIAELTSQNQLL
+713 
-725 TTLRESGC
+725 
-733 VDPDIFI
+733 
-740 SKSNKLTEQLRAVKQ
+740 AV
-755 AKSRI
+755 
-760 LNQDG
+760 
-765 DDTIPCTQELI
+765 
-776 TILKRGPETL
+776 
-786 HDFDGE
+786 
-792 LFGQLIDKVIIESNT
+792 LFGTAGGK
-807 SLRFRLKNGLELRES
+807 
-822 IERTVR
+822 

>member
-14 EVFIRTFLDCIAPG
+14 EVFIRTYLDSIAPG

-69 GVTLRIYCRQVSPGE
+69 GVTLRLYCRQVSPGE

-308 EVRCWNEDTEADES
+308 EVRCWNEDTDMETDES
-322 APGAFRKSTLLARHI
+322 APEAFRKSTLLARHI

-346 YKEFS
+346 YKDFS
-351 DPQLDTIEIMLSKLY
+351 DPQLDTIEIMLSALY
-366 QKWGIS
+366 KKWGIS
-372 EETDFRQLKPEDYP
+372 EETDFRRLTPEDYP
-386 ILSDLYALINDELVN
+386 ILSDLYALINNELVN
-401 YRKGS
+401 YRNSS

-455 RSLRNA
+455 KSLRNA

-591 IAPDHIPQDWFER
+591 IAPDHKAI
-604 VQRLFKSREKT
+604 
-615 VSVEKTPF
+615 
-623 HGRIQCS
+623 
-630 CGAACRSKRSTSA
+630 
-643 RYWLCMRHDGDE
+643 
-655 AACPITQ
+655 
-662 IPETQIQQAFL
+662 
-673 RLYYN
+673 
-678 LKHQGSCILPD
+678 
-689 LIANLRSIRERKFL
+689 
-703 WSVDVIELNR
+703 
-713 QIAELTSQNQLL
+713 
-725 TTLRESGC
+725 
-733 VDPDIFI
+733 
-740 SKSNKLTEQLRAVKQ
+740 
-755 AKSRI
+755 
-760 LNQDG
+760 
-765 DDTIPCTQELI
+765 
-776 TILKRGPETL
+776 
-786 HDFDGE
+786 
-792 LFGQLIDKVIIESNT
+792 LFGTAGGK
-807 SLRFRLKNGLELRES
+807 
-822 IERTVR
+822 

>member
-8 KTLTPR
+8 KHLTPR
-14 EVFIRTFLDCIAPG
+14 EVFIRTYLDSIAPG

-69 GVTLRIYCRQVSPGE
+69 GVTLRLYCRQVSPGE

-239 SDKTSANILILG
+239 SDKASANILILG

-308 EVRCWNEDTEADES
+308 EVRCWNEDTDMETDES
-322 APGAFRKSTLLARHI
+322 APEAFRKSTLLARHI

-346 YKEFS
+346 YKDFS
-351 DPQLDTIEIMLSKLY
+351 DPQLDTIEIMLSALY
-366 QKWGIS
+366 KKWGIS
-372 EETDFRQLKPEDYP
+372 EETDFRRLTPEDYP
-386 ILSDLYALINDELVN
+386 ILSDLYALINNELVN
-401 YRKGS
+401 YRNSS

-455 RSLRNA
+455 KSLRNA

-547 PGSIDRRFYM
+547 PGSIGKRFYM

-591 IAPDHIPQDWFER
+591 IAPDH
-604 VQRLFKSREKT
+604 K
-615 VSVEKTPF
+615 
-623 HGRIQCS
+623 
-630 CGAACRSKRSTSA
+630 
-643 RYWLCMRHDGDE
+643 
-655 AACPITQ
+655 
-662 IPETQIQQAFL
+662 
-673 RLYYN
+673 
-678 LKHQGSCILPD
+678 
-689 LIANLRSIRERKFL
+689 
-703 WSVDVIELNR
+703 
-713 QIAELTSQNQLL
+713 
-725 TTLRESGC
+725 
-733 VDPDIFI
+733 
-740 SKSNKLTEQLRAVKQ
+740 AV
-755 AKSRI
+755 
-760 LNQDG
+760 
-765 DDTIPCTQELI
+765 
-776 TILKRGPETL
+776 
-786 HDFDGE
+786 
-792 LFGQLIDKVIIESNT
+792 LFGTAGGK
-807 SLRFRLKNGLELRES
+807 
-822 IERTVR
+822 

>member
-1 MKNPFRK
+1 MKNPFHK
-8 KTLTPR
+8 KEISPQET
-14 EVFIRTFLDCIAPG
+14 FIRSFLDCIAPG

-136 AVYLE
+136 TVYLE

-230 IVVDFDRRD
+230 IAVDFDRRD

-279 AEHELEELCD
+279 AEHELEELCG

-308 EVRCWNEDTEADES
+308 EVRCWNEDTDMETDES
-322 APGAFRKSTLLARHI
+322 APEAFRKSTLLARHV

-346 YKEFS
+346 YKDFS

-366 QKWGIS
+366 RKWGIS
-372 EETDFRQLKPEDYP
+372 EETDLRQLKPGDYP
-386 ILSDLYALINDELVN
+386 VLSDLYALINNELVN
-401 YRKGS
+401 YRNGS

-455 RSLRNA
+455 KSLRNA

-505 RVRKRDSAL
+505 CVRKRDSAL

-547 PGSIDRRFYM
+547 PGSIGRRFYM

-565 EFELIRRARRGECL
+565 EFELIRRTRRGECL

-591 IAPDHIPQDWFER
+591 IAPDH
-604 VQRLFKSREKT
+604 K
-615 VSVEKTPF
+615 
-623 HGRIQCS
+623 
-630 CGAACRSKRSTSA
+630 
-643 RYWLCMRHDGDE
+643 
-655 AACPITQ
+655 
-662 IPETQIQQAFL
+662 
-673 RLYYN
+673 
-678 LKHQGSCILPD
+678 
-689 LIANLRSIRERKFL
+689 
-703 WSVDVIELNR
+703 
-713 QIAELTSQNQLL
+713 
-725 TTLRESGC
+725 
-733 VDPDIFI
+733 
-740 SKSNKLTEQLRAVKQ
+740 AV
-755 AKSRI
+755 
-760 LNQDG
+760 
-765 DDTIPCTQELI
+765 
-776 TILKRGPETL
+776 
-786 HDFDGE
+786 
-792 LFGQLIDKVIIESNT
+792 LFGTAGGK
-807 SLRFRLKNGLELRES
+807 
-822 IERTVR
+822 

>member
-8 KTLTPR
+8 KTLTPQ
-14 EVFIRTFLDCIAPG
+14 EAFIRTYLDCIAPG

-141 MTADSMEHLRQLQTD
+141 MTADSMGYLRQLQTD

-215 DPNGFYI
+215 EPNGFYI

-279 AEHELEELCD
+279 AEHELEELCG

-295 IDLMAGEKRINVL
+295 IDLMGGEKRINVL
-308 EVRCWNEDTEADES
+308 EVRCWNEDVDMEADES
-322 APGAFRKSTLLARHI
+322 APEAFRKSTLLARHI

-346 YKEFS
+346 YKDFS
-351 DPQLDTIEIMLSKLY
+351 DPQLDTIEIMLSALY
-366 QKWGIS
+366 KKWGIS
-372 EETDFRQLKPEDYP
+372 EETDFRRLTPEDYP
-386 ILSDLYALINDELVN
+386 ILSDLYALINNEMVN
-401 YRKGS
+401 YRNGS

-455 RSLRNA
+455 KSLRNA

-547 PGSIDRRFYM
+547 PGSIGKRFYM

-591 IAPDHIPQDWFER
+591 IAPDH
-604 VQRLFKSREKT
+604 K
-615 VSVEKTPF
+615 
-623 HGRIQCS
+623 
-630 CGAACRSKRSTSA
+630 
-643 RYWLCMRHDGDE
+643 
-655 AACPITQ
+655 
-662 IPETQIQQAFL
+662 
-673 RLYYN
+673 
-678 LKHQGSCILPD
+678 
-689 LIANLRSIRERKFL
+689 
-703 WSVDVIELNR
+703 
-713 QIAELTSQNQLL
+713 
-725 TTLRESGC
+725 
-733 VDPDIFI
+733 
-740 SKSNKLTEQLRAVKQ
+740 AV
-755 AKSRI
+755 
-760 LNQDG
+760 
-765 DDTIPCTQELI
+765 
-776 TILKRGPETL
+776 
-786 HDFDGE
+786 
-792 LFGQLIDKVIIESNT
+792 LFGMAGGK
-807 SLRFRLKNGLELRES
+807 
-822 IERTVR
+822 

>member
-1 MKNPFRK
+1 MKNPFHK
-8 KTLTPR
+8 KEISPQ
-14 EVFIRTFLDCIAPG
+14 EAFIRSFLDCIAPG

-141 MTADSMEHLRQLQTD
+141 MTADSAEHLRQLQTD

-230 IVVDFDRRD
+230 IAVDFDRRD

-279 AEHELEELCD
+279 AEHELEDLCG

-308 EVRCWNEDTEADES
+308 EVRYWNEDTDMETDES
-322 APGAFRKSTLLARHI
+322 APEAFRKSTLLARHI

-346 YKEFS
+346 YKDFS

-366 QKWGIS
+366 RKWGIS
-372 EETDFRQLKPEDYP
+372 EETDFRRLTPEDYP
-386 ILSDLYALINDELVN
+386 ILSDLYALINNEMVN
-401 YRKGS
+401 YRNGS

-455 RSLRNA
+455 KSLRNA

-486 LYLWLSNPVA
+486 LYLWLSNPIA

-547 PGSIDRRFYM
+547 PGSIGRRFYM

-565 EFELIRRARRGECL
+565 EFELIRRTRRGECL
-579 FKCGAERYHLKV
+579 FKCGVERYHLKV
-591 IAPDHIPQDWFER
+591 IAPDH
-604 VQRLFKSREKT
+604 K
-615 VSVEKTPF
+615 
-623 HGRIQCS
+623 
-630 CGAACRSKRSTSA
+630 
-643 RYWLCMRHDGDE
+643 
-655 AACPITQ
+655 
-662 IPETQIQQAFL
+662 
-673 RLYYN
+673 
-678 LKHQGSCILPD
+678 
-689 LIANLRSIRERKFL
+689 
-703 WSVDVIELNR
+703 
-713 QIAELTSQNQLL
+713 
-725 TTLRESGC
+725 
-733 VDPDIFI
+733 
-740 SKSNKLTEQLRAVKQ
+740 AV
-755 AKSRI
+755 
-760 LNQDG
+760 
-765 DDTIPCTQELI
+765 
-776 TILKRGPETL
+776 
-786 HDFDGE
+786 
-792 LFGQLIDKVIIESNT
+792 LFGTAGGK
-807 SLRFRLKNGLELRES
+807 
-822 IERTVR
+822 

>member
-1 MKNPFRK
+1 MKNPFHK
-8 KTLTPR
+8 KEISPR
-14 EVFIRTFLDCIAPG
+14 ETFIRSFLDCIAPG

-84 EDRIID
+84 EGRIID

-141 MTADSMEHLRQLQTD
+141 MTADSAEHLRQLQTD

-268 LEAGK
+268 LETGK

-279 AEHELEELCD
+279 AEHELEDLCG

-322 APGAFRKSTLLARHI
+322 APEAFRKSTLLARHI

-346 YKEFS
+346 YKDFS
-351 DPQLDTIEIMLSKLY
+351 DPQLDTIEIMLSALY

-372 EETDFRQLKPEDYP
+372 EETDFRRLTPEDYP
-386 ILSDLYALINDELVN
+386 ILSELYDFIEIEYENFDET
-401 YRKGS
+401 KPQ
-406 LYTRELLQEV
+406 LYTRETLQQV
-416 LLGLHSLCV
+416 LLGLHSMCR
-425 GADAPFFNG
+425 GADSKFFNG
-434 HTNISD
+434 HTNLTST
-440 DRFLVFGVGGVLTAA
+440 RFLVFGVKGLLSVAQNV
-455 RSLRNA
+455 RSTI
-461 LLFNVLAYMS
+461 LLNLLSYMS
-471 DRLLTAGNTVAALDE
+471 DKLLTEGNTVAALDE
-486 LYLWLSNPVA
+486 LYIWLSNPTA

-505 RVRKRDSAL
+505 RVRKKESAML
-514 MMASQNLEDFDQ
+514 LASQNLEDFDQ
-526 EGVREMTKP
+526 EGIREMTKP
-535 LFAIPPHQFLFN
+535 LFSIPPHQFLFN
-547 PGSIDRRFYM
+547 AGSIDKRSYM
-557 DMLQLDEA
+557 EMLQLDEA
-565 EFELIRRARRGECL
+565 EYNLIKFPQRGVCL
-579 FKCGAERYHLKV
+579 YKCGNERYLLEVH
-591 IAPDHIPQDWFER
+591 APAY
-604 VQRLFKSREKT
+604 KEK
-615 VSVEKTPF
+615 
-623 HGRIQCS
+623 
-630 CGAACRSKRSTSA
+630 
-643 RYWLCMRHDGDE
+643 
-655 AACPITQ
+655 
-662 IPETQIQQAFL
+662 
-673 RLYYN
+673 
-678 LKHQGSCILPD
+678 
-689 LIANLRSIRERKFL
+689 
-703 WSVDVIELNR
+703 
-713 QIAELTSQNQLL
+713 
-725 TTLRESGC
+725 
-733 VDPDIFI
+733 
-740 SKSNKLTEQLRAVKQ
+740 
-755 AKSRI
+755 
-760 LNQDG
+760 
-765 DDTIPCTQELI
+765 
-776 TILKRGPETL
+776 
-786 HDFDGE
+786 
-792 LFGQLIDKVIIESNT
+792 LFGT
-807 SLRFRLKNGLELRES
+807 AGGR
-822 IERTVR
+822 

>member
-56 ESQAI
+56 EAQAI

-102 PNKLRQAVEAESNLR
+102 PNKLRQTVEAESNLR

-141 MTADSMEHLRQLQTD
+141 MTADSMEGLKRLQTD

-179 YCASPVGYNALGREF
+179 CCVSPVGHNTLGREF

-215 DPNGFYI
+215 DPKGIYI

-230 IVVDFDRRD
+230 IVVDFDRRE

-273 SVVSLD
+273 SVISLD
-279 AEHELEELCD
+279 AEHELEELCGN
-289 KLGGCF
+289 LGGCF

-308 EVRCWNEDTEADES
+308 EVRCWDEGDTSEIDES
-322 APGAFRKSTLLARHI
+322 VPEAFRKSTLLARHI

-366 QKWGIS
+366 QKWGIT
-372 EETDFRQLKPEDYP
+372 EETDFRQLAPEDYP
-386 ILSDLYALINDELVN
+386 ILSDLYALMEEELRH
-401 YRKGS
+401 YQAGS

-416 LLGLHSLCV
+416 LLGLHSLCM

-434 HTNISD
+434 HTNITG
-440 DRFLVFGVGGVLTAA
+440 DRFLVFGVGGMLTAA
-455 RSLRNA
+455 KSLRNA

-514 MMASQNLEDFDQ
+514 LMASQNLEDFDQ

-547 PGSIDRRFYM
+547 PGSIGRRFYM

-565 EFELIRRARRGECL
+565 EFELIRHARRGECL
-579 FKCGAERYHLKV
+579 FKCGAERYLLEVK
-591 IAPDHIPQDWFER
+591 APSH
-604 VQRLFKSREKT
+604 K
-615 VSVEKTPF
+615 
-623 HGRIQCS
+623 
-630 CGAACRSKRSTSA
+630 AA
-643 RYWLCMRHDGDE
+643 
-655 AACPITQ
+655 
-662 IPETQIQQAFL
+662 
-673 RLYYN
+673 
-678 LKHQGSCILPD
+678 
-689 LIANLRSIRERKFL
+689 
-703 WSVDVIELNR
+703 
-713 QIAELTSQNQLL
+713 
-725 TTLRESGC
+725 
-733 VDPDIFI
+733 
-740 SKSNKLTEQLRAVKQ
+740 
-755 AKSRI
+755 
-760 LNQDG
+760 
-765 DDTIPCTQELI
+765 
-776 TILKRGPETL
+776 
-786 HDFDGE
+786 
-792 LFGQLIDKVIIESNT
+792 LFGT
-807 SLRFRLKNGLELRES
+807 AGGR
-822 IERTVR
+822 